1 MIKGSRFL
9 ITGGTGSF
17 GKTIL
22 RYLLNNNPKEVRV
35 FSRDEKKQ
43 YDLRNQISSNKTNY
57 IIGDIRDQESVFNA
71 TKDIDYIFHA
81 SALKQVPSCEFFP
94 MEAVKTNILGTNNL
108 ISSSIMNNVKKVVVL
123 STDKSVNPINAM
135 GMTKALAEKIVLA
148 YSKNKTKTQICI
160 TRYGNVM
167 SSRGSVI
174 PHFISQ
180 IKNKKKITIT
190 DIEMTRFLM
199 SLEDSVNLVMTA
211 FQKGKSGQIFVKK
224 SPSTNIIT
232 LAKALCSI
240 FKINFDY
247 QIIGIRG
254 GEKIHE
260 TLINEDEMSR
270 SIETKDYFIIN
281 PFDNKLDYSQYF
293 TKGKK
298 IKINQYSSNNE
309 KLLNLK
315 KTIELLK
322 TIDLENYSE

>member
-1 MIKGSRFL
+1 MIKGSTFL

-22 RYLLNNNPKEVRV
+22 RYLVKKKPKEIRV

-43 YDLRNQISSNKTNY
+43 YDLRNQIKSNIVNF
-57 IIGDIRDQESVFNA
+57 IIGDIRDYESVYNV
-71 TKDIDYIFHA
+71 TKNIDYIFHA

-94 MEAVKTNILGTNNL
+94 MEAIKTNILGTNNL
-108 ISSSIMNNVKKVVVL
+108 ISAAEENLVKKVVVL

-148 YSKNKTKTQICI
+148 HSKNKLKTEVCI

-174 PHFISQ
+174 PHFISL
-180 IKNKKKITIT
+180 IKQNKKLTIT
-190 DIEMTRFLM
+190 DENMTRFLM
-199 SLEDSVNLVMTA
+199 SLQDSVDLVMKA
-211 FQKGKSGQIFVKK
+211 FNIGKSGQIFVKK

-232 LAKALCSI
+232 LANAVSSI
-240 FKINFDY
+240 YNKKLNY
-247 QIIGIRG
+247 KLIGVRG

-260 TLINEDEMSR
+260 TLINEEEMTR
-270 SIETKDYFIIN
+270 SIEMKDYFVIN
-281 PFDNKLDYSQYF
+281 PFDLNLDYNKYF

-298 IKINQYSSNNE
+298 FKFNNYASNSE
-309 KLLNLK
+309 KLMNLDQ
-315 KTIELLK
+315 TIKLLSS
-322 TIDLENYSE
+322 IDLENDSE

>member
-1 MIKGSRFL
+1 MINGSRFL

-22 RYLLNNNPKEVRV
+22 KHLLRYNPKEVRI

-43 YDLRNQISSNKTNY
+43 FDLRNSINSKKANF
-57 IIGDIRDQESVFNA
+57 IIGDVRDKESINNA
-71 TKDIDYIFHA
+71 TKNIDYIFHA
-81 SALKQVPSCEFFP
+81 AALKQVPSCEFFP

-108 ISSSIMNNVKKVVVL
+108 IKSAFSNNVKKVVVL

-148 YSKNKTKTQICI
+148 YAKNKLKTQICI

-174 PHFISQ
+174 PHFIELLR
-180 IKNKKKITIT
+180 NKKKITIT

-199 SLEDSVNLVMTA
+199 SLQDSVDLVMKA
-211 FQKGKSGQIFVKK
+211 FSVGKSGQIFVKK
-224 SPSTNIIT
+224 SSSTNILT
-232 LAKALCSI
+232 LAKAISSI
-240 FKINFDY
+240 YKTKFDY
-247 QIIGIRG
+247 KLIGVRG

-260 TLINEDEMSR
+260 TLINEEEMTR
-270 SIETKDYFIIN
+270 SIDMKDYFIIN
-281 PFDNKLDYSQYF
+281 PFDINLDYNKYF
-293 TKGKK
+293 TVGKK
-298 IKINQYSSNNE
+298 YKYKQYSSNTE

-315 KTIELLK
+315 ETINLLSS
-322 TIDLENYSE
+322 INLENDIE

>member
-22 RYLLNNNPKEVRV
+22 TYLLKNNPKEVRI

-43 YDLRNQISSNKTNY
+43 YDLRNQINSNKANF

-71 TKDIDYIFHA
+71 TKNIDYVFHA

-108 ISSSIMNNVKKVVVL
+108 ISSSNMNNVKKIVVL

-135 GMTKALAEKIVLA
+135 GMTKALAEKIVLS
-148 YSKNKTKTQICI
+148 YSKNKTKTQVCI

-190 DIEMTRFLM
+190 DNDMTRFLM
-199 SLEDSVNLVMTA
+199 SLQDSVDLVMTA
-211 FQKGKSGQIFVKK
+211 FSKGQSGQIFVKK
-224 SPSTNIIT
+224 SPSANILT

-240 FKINFDY
+240 YKIDLDY
-247 QIIGIRG
+247 KLIGVRG

-260 TLINEDEMSR
+260 TLINEDEMLR
-270 SIETKDYFIIN
+270 SVEMKDHFIIN
-281 PFDNKLDYSQYF
+281 PFDTKLDYNKYF

-298 IKINQYSSNNE
+298 FKIKQYSSNSG
-309 KLLNLK
+309 KLLNVK
-315 KTIELLK
+315 ETINLLR
-322 TIDLENYSE
+322 TINLENDLE